1 MKCRSVGASVETQ
14 NFEPVNQ
21 DIGLGFHLD
30 QPETFSYSLAPR
42 GTTIIP
48 LSVMSS
54 MWGRYHDIL
63 QLQVTES
70 GDHLF
75 SIRFLCSDRWH

>member
-1 MKCRSVGASVETQ
+1 MKCRRVGASVESQ

-30 QPETFSYSLAPR
+30 RPETFSYSLAPR
-42 GTTIIP
+42 DTTIIP

-54 MWGRYHDIL
+54 MWGSYHDIL
-63 QLQVTES
+63 QLQVTDS
-70 GDHLF
+70 GYHLL
-75 SIRFLCSDRWH
+75 IILFLCSDRWH